1 MPSPH
6 EAFWTNTTFA
16 VVGRSAS
23 KPFPALTYNAL
34 KAMDGKTVYAVD
46 PSRDEIEGDPAFKDL
61 STLPTPVDAVVL
73 EVPAEET
80 ASWVERAAD
89 AGITRVWIHMGRETP
104 EALTLADE
112 RGLELCTG
120 TCAVQYL
127 RGGFPHNIHRLLRR
141 AAGRW

>member
-23 KPFPALTYNAL
+23 KPFPALTYSAL
-34 KAMDGKTVYAVD
+34 KTMDGKTVYAVD
-46 PSRDEIEGDPAFKDL
+46 PSRDEVEGDACFKDL
-61 STLPTPVDAVVL
+61 STLPAPVDAVIL

-80 ASWVERAAD
+80 ASWVEQAAD
-89 AGITRVWIHMGRETP
+89 AGITKVWIHMGRETP
-104 EALTLADE
+104 EAVVVADD

>member
-46 PSRDEIEGDPAFKDL
+46 PSRDVIEGDASFKDL
-61 STLPTPVDAVVL
+61 ASLPTRPDAVVL

-80 ASWVERAAD
+80 ASWVEQAAD
-89 AGITRVWIHMGRETP
+89 AGITKIWIHMGRETP
-104 EALTLADE
+104 EALAVADQ

-127 RGGFPHNIHRLLRR
+127 RGGFPHNLHRLLRR